1 MTNSYVHHKNITF
14 QAFEH
19 PLVDDRNFKTLEEY
33 VLHLMHLKSYK
44 EACEYCR
51 DKDVLDW
58 GCNIGYGME
67 ILAETASSVSGLD
80 LSERACIAARQRLG
94 SKALQIQWYDGTQ
107 CDFSDQSFDVV
118 TSFQVL
124 EHISDYNS
132 YFNEIIRVLRPG
144 GLALFTTPN
153 ALLRLNPGMKPWN
166 EFHIHE
172 FAPSEL
178 MDFLN
183 HRFSSVTI
191 RGLFGTDELYWIERN
206 RVEIAKQHA
215 LMTQN
220 SWSLDKPLKRF
231 IKRWF
236 PFTLRIRDAMF
247 NNDSKVL
254 SPSDLARFST
264 VDLFY
269 RDEDL
274 DEALDLL
281 AICQKSL

>member
-1 MTNSYVHHKNITF
+1 MTDNCVHYKNIAF

-19 PLVDDRNFKTLEEY
+19 PLVNDHTFKKIEEY
-33 VLHLMHLKSYK
+33 VLHLMHLKSYE

-80 LSERACIAARQRLG
+80 LSERAVVAARQRLG
-94 SKALQIQWYDGTQ
+94 SKAFQIQWYDGTR
-107 CDFSDQSFDVV
+107 CGFSDQSFDVV

-124 EHISDYNS
+124 EHISDYDS

-144 GLALFTTPN
+144 GLALFATPN
-153 ALLRLNPGMKPWN
+153 ALLRLDPGMKPWN

-178 MDFLN
+178 MDFLK

-191 RGLFGTDELYWIERN
+191 RGLFATDALYRIERN

-215 LMTQN
+215 LVTQN
-220 SWSLDKPLKRF
+220 SWALVKPLKRI

-236 PFTLRIRDAMF
+236 PFTLRIRDAVF
-247 NNDSKVL
+247 GTDFKVL
-254 SPSDLARFST
+254 PFSELDCFST
-264 VDLFY
+264 ADLFY
-269 RDEDL
+269 RDEDI
-274 DEALDLL
+274 DEALDLM
-281 AICQKSL
+281 AVCQKSL